1 MQLVVALTYLEQLAT
16 VVPQKLRKAVLSLC
30 RPQSHEIFM
39 VFKVGFLSEAD

>member
-30 RPQSHEIFM
+30 RPQSHEIFV